1 MTCARLGHALATNT
15 EGREIT
21 LTQDEMVQV
30 HQQGWRRHRT
40 RAGQSHRRL
49 ADLRA
54 NLAARILGRK
64 AHHNSRCV
72 YTADADTD
80 EVTCGRQ
87 RAWKTGDRQVV
98 EWVMA
103 HTSEEDLALSD
114 YVEQLM
120 WLSHCCNLAAAGRP
134 ICPEHAPT
142 AWRNGEQ
149 MPEDEY
155 RAMLQRLDACHE
167 YSQWSTRS
175 GAPGRRPGPVGDT
188 IRLLAGQTD
197 TEGGIGNDEQ

>member
-1 MTCARLGHALATNT
+1 MTHARLEPITAISVK
-15 EGREIT
+15 GREIT
-21 LTQDEMVQV
+21 LTQNEMVEV
-30 HQQGWRRHRT
+30 HQQGWRRHRG
-40 RAGQSHRRL
+40 RSGHRRL
-49 ADLRA
+49 VDLRA
-54 NLAARILGRK
+54 NLMARVLGRK
-64 AHHNSRCV
+64 VHHNSRYV

-87 RAWKTGDRQVV
+87 RVWKTGGRQVV

-142 AWRNGEQ
+142 AWRNGKQ

-155 RAMLQRLDACHE
+155 RAMLQRLDEPRDGILARLE
-167 YSQWSTRS
+167 TQFAS
-175 GAPGRRPGPVGDT
+175 
-188 IRLLAGQTD
+188 LLAKQD
-197 TEGGIGNDEQ
+197 TEGGIGNDER

>member
-1 MTCARLGHALATNT
+1 MNRVGPGHVITINVEGLPRDCRK
-15 EGREIT
+15 GREIT
-21 LTQDEMVQV
+21 LTQDEMVEV

-40 RAGQSHRRL
+40 RAGRSHRRL
-49 ADLRA
+49 VDLRA
-54 NLAARILGRK
+54 NLMARILGRK

-87 RAWKTGDRQVV
+87 RVWKTGGRQVV

-120 WLSHCCNLAAAGRP
+120 WLSHCCNLAVAGHP
-134 ICPEHAPT
+134 TCPEHTPT
-142 AWRNGEQ
+142 AWRDGE
-149 MPEDEY
+149 
-155 RAMLQRLDACHE
+155 
-167 YSQWSTRS
+167 
-175 GAPGRRPGPVGDT
+175 
-188 IRLLAGQTD
+188 
-197 TEGGIGNDEQ
+197 